1 MKFAVG
7 VSVALLFMFSTGS
20 AQTSPVTVFGVA
32 TNTFAAPTIN
42 AVTTTCSGTTTWT
55 YQVAALDAAGGSTAG
70 STQVSVTTSC
80 TTSGIGGI
88 SNTAYNLIEFT
99 APVGAVLCN
108 IYRVTPATGR
118 IAAVPCG
125 SNTPQYYLDD
135 STATLDGSQAPG
147 IPSTGSILASGTVTG
162 QNFLSNGTGAG
173 TSDWVAGSALPLCT
187 QGVPLSQPQPCI
199 QANSFFLQ
207 APPSPI
213 TAFGWT
219 APSGASTVSAPLIVG
234 QSTNSSGVPTSTLS
248 YGFTDT
254 AGTITAGALATYTAS
269 GTVGNCTS
277 LPCNPIIGVFTPS
290 TPPTWIASGE
300 TTVNLDATVNVTFND
315 ILCASAT
322 VQGAAH
328 DNGSIAC
335 TTGEW
340 VGIAKTT
347 STGSVSSTPAFVVL
361 K

>member
-1 MKFAVG
+1 MRRALGIAV
-7 VSVALLFMFSTGS
+7 VSLLSLS
-20 AQTSPVTVFGVA
+20 AISRGQTSSVTYNEMATNQLSPPLMVTVTPV
-32 TNTFAAPTIN
+32 PS
-42 AVTTTCSGTTTWT
+42 CSVGATTWT
-55 YQVAALDAAGGSTAG
+55 YAVAALDANGGTTPGTSGSTSMGCATLGTTVYNKIVITAVTGSAG
-70 STQVSVTTSC
+70 CNVYR
-80 TTSGIGGI
+80 TSGLNTGI
-88 SNTAYNLIEFT
+88 I
-99 APVGAVLCN
+99 
-108 IYRVTPATGR
+108 AT
-118 IAAVPCG
+118 VPCG
-125 SNTPQYYLDD
+125 STYFDM
-135 STATLDGSQAPG
+135 TGGAGDGSSVPG
-147 IPSTGSILASGTVTG
+147 VNSTGSVVARGTVTA
-162 QNFLSNGTGAG
+162 QNFLSSGTGAG

-187 QGVPLSQPQPCI
+187 QGTPAAQPQPCI

-219 APSGASTVSAPLIVG
+219 APSAASTVSAPLIVG
-234 QSTNSSGVPTSTLS
+234 QSTSSSGVPTSALS

-254 AGTITAGALATYTAS
+254 AGTITTGDLATYTGSA
-269 GTVGNCTS
+269 TIGNCTS
-277 LPCNPIIGVFTPS
+277 LPCNPIIGVFTSSNPAS
-290 TPPTWIASGE
+290 WIASGE
-300 TTVNLDATVNVTFND
+300 TIVNLDATVNVIFND

-322 VQGAAH
+322 MQGTAH